1 MKRFLIAFVLGC
13 VLLGLLAGGAFAA
26 KTVPGWYPA
35 PHVPILI
42 PPFGPGVW
50 GEMEDPSVPPSM
62 DVLVQASDPQA
73 ELYQVFPAGRDAFM
87 TVGYLGSVYGQM
99 LRVPRTI
106 ATVVDITG
114 PDGFHQHWDAEDTA
128 PCWTGAHPWDEWW
141 DAWLGGPPPG
151 LFNPEAQAGVYF
163 NHLWLPVGPF
173 PTAGTYHVYFGQYQ
187 LQPSIEMIEWYAY
200 GRPYHYGPE
209 DLNWEIEYDFNV
221 GP

>member
-1 MKRFLIAFVLGC
+1 MKRLLLVLLLTVG
-13 VLLGLLAGGAFAA
+13 LLGLLAAPAYAA
-26 KTVPGWYPA
+26 KPA
-35 PHVPILI
+35 PSWIPEYNVPILI
-42 PPFGPGVW
+42 PPFGDGVW
-50 GEMEDPSVPPSM
+50 AENTDPTVPPTM
-62 DVLVQASDPQA
+62 DWLVQASYPADPFYEA
-73 ELYQVFPAGRDAFM
+73 FPAGRDAFV
-87 TVGYLGSVYGQM
+87 TVGYLGSVYGQV

-114 PDGFHQHWDAEDTA
+114 PDGFHQHWDAADTA
-128 PCWTGAHPWDEWW
+128 PYWTGPRAWDEWW

-151 LFNPEAQAGVYF
+151 LFNPACQAGVYF

-173 PTAGTYHVYFGQYQ
+173 PTAGTYHMYFGQYQ